1 MKTYIEKLSIK
12 KVFAGYYE
20 VVGHHRDHDINIVSV
35 VNDGEIQWHTEG
47 CSYSSLKDAKAN
59 VFQELA
65 TEHAEIYAEALEG
78 EV

>member
-1 MKTYIEKLSIK
+1 MKTYIEKLRIK
-12 KVFAGYYE
+12 KVFSGYYE

-65 TEHAEIYAEALEG
+65 TEHAEIYAELE
-78 EV
+78 ETV

>member
-1 MKTYIEKLSIK
+1 MKTYIETLRIK
-12 KVFAGYYE
+12 KVFAGWYE
-20 VVGHHRDHDINIVSV
+20 VVGHHRDHTITIVRSEDDS
-35 VNDGEIQWHTEG
+35 NMWQGEGEY
-47 CSYSSLKDAKAN
+47 YSSLKDAKAS